1 MTLNQ
6 IRAFGAVSKY
16 LNITRAAESLSIS
29 EPSVFKQVKSLED
42 FCGVRLYRKVGRQI
56 ELTREGRLV
65 QADVREYPAARRAT
79 WPKIQA
85 DGAGTD
91 WRLARG
97 RRLPRSFSSSYSFPF
112 GAVQRKPSPHADHL
126 SHQKQPRNR
135 AVGTP
140 ISGRDRRNH
149 QSFKFPV
156 AAAIALS
163 RREHRC
169 YCFRQTSVSQEI
181 RIKLG

>member
-65 QADVREYPAARRAT
+65 QADVREYPAAR
-79 WPKIQA
+79 
-85 DGAGTD
+85 
-91 WRLARG
+91 
-97 RRLPRSFSSSYSFPF
+97 
-112 GAVQRKPSPHADHL
+112 
-126 SHQKQPRNR
+126 
-135 AVGTP
+135 
-140 ISGRDRRNH
+140 
-149 QSFKFPV
+149 
-156 AAAIALS
+156 
-163 RREHRC
+163 
-169 YCFRQTSVSQEI
+169 
-181 RIKLG
+181 